1 VVGGETNLMMM
12 GRDERRLLL
21 PERGKRVPGALRRW
35 PE

>member
-1 VVGGETNLMMM
+1 MMMMM
-12 GRDERRLLL
+12 GRDERRLLLLLL